1 MTEASPRAARARPR
15 EDAPPQ
21 SVDRPPR
28 NATPSLDSDGEEA
41 ERRLGRVVALA
52 APLTTV
58 VVAIIVG
65 AVLSLG
71 QALLVL
77 AAGAL
82 FGTVAFLWASLRTL
96 GGQAPLA
103 EGFDQLSR
111 RRIESPEGPAERK
124 RKALRALKDLAFEH
138 EVGKLDDADYAELSA
153 HYRDEAKAVMREIDD
168 DATPQRERAEEV
180 ARAYLAKR
188 AVSGERGSRK
198 ARTAKKPLRAPP
210 EDPPIDSAPR
220 PRAELS
226 EPGSRRAC
234 PSCES
239 SNERDA
245 AFCKGCG
252 ARLAP
257 VACSYCSTVN
267 EPDAAFCK
275 RCGKS
280 VGATLEG
287 KTDAPP

>member
-1 MTEASPRAARARPR
+1 M
-15 EDAPPQ
+15 
-21 SVDRPPR
+21 
-28 NATPSLDSDGEEA
+28 DGEDA
-41 ERRLGRVVALA
+41 ERRLGRIVALSVPA
-52 APLTTV
+52 ATV
-58 VVAIIVG
+58 VVASVVG
-65 AVLSLG
+65 VVLSLG

-82 FGTVAFLWASLRTL
+82 FGTVAFFWASLRTL

-111 RRIESPEGPAERK
+111 RRVESPDGPAERK
-124 RKALRALKDLAFEH
+124 RTALRALKDLAFEH

-153 HYRDEAKAVMREIDD
+153 HYRDIAKSVLREIDD

-188 AVSGERGSRK
+188 GVSGERGSRK
-198 ARTAKKPLRAPP
+198 PLAAKKPPRPRGEPP
-210 EDPPIDSAPR
+210 VEAAPR
-220 PRAELS
+220 PEGEVS
-226 EPGSRRAC
+226 EPGSRRTC
-234 PSCES
+234 PTCES

-245 AFCKGCG
+245 VFCKGCG

-257 VACSYCSTVN
+257 VACSSCSTVN
-267 EPDAAFCK
+267 EPDAVFCK

-280 VGATLEG
+280 VGRALEG

>member
-1 MTEASPRAARARPR
+1 MTEASPRTARARPR
-15 EDAPPQ
+15 EDAPPP
-21 SVDRPPR
+21 SVDRTTR
-28 NATPSLDSDGEEA
+28 NATPPLDRESDDA
-41 ERRLGRVVALA
+41 ERQLARIVALA
-52 APLTTV
+52 APAATV
-58 VVAIIVG
+58 VAASLVGIVF
-65 AVLSLG
+65 SLG

-82 FGTVAFLWASLRTL
+82 FGTVAFFWASLRTL

-111 RRIESPEGPAERK
+111 RRVESPDGPAERK

-188 AVSGERGSRK
+188 GVPGERGSRK
-198 ARTAKKPLRAPP
+198 PSAAKKPLKAPGDPPSEGAPP
-210 EDPPIDSAPR
+210 PP
-220 PRAELS
+220 AELS

-234 PSCES
+234 PSCDS

-245 AFCKGCG
+245 VFCKGCG

-257 VACSYCSTVN
+257 VACSSCSTVN

-280 VGATLEG
+280 VGGSIEG
-287 KTDAPP
+287 KSDAPP